1 MFSYEV
7 IVIPALWIVFGL
19 GALGFL
25 LRGVTRTTRTIEG
38 VEVGKYGYNGR
49 FARRAGYVVIIGV
62 LVLTSLVVTPPGHR
76 GVIYSATGGIS
87 TVERAE
93 GLSLIFP
100 IIQTAKQI
108 NVREQRFFTDVAFSQ
123 SKDLQEITVHVAVGW
138 AVAPTKAAELYQE
151 IGTGPVIEEV
161 LIFPAVFQFVKERV
175 GLIKAEDFAAERGQ
189 LADDV
194 FALLVTELEPAGLRI
209 TYVSIVDA
217 VFDEAFMLSVKNKII
232 AEQAAIEEFN
242 NIAKAA
248 NIALQVAKTAEGEE
262 QKRLIEARGEA
273 EAIRQV
279 ASTLGFTPAEYLA
292 WVKVSRWDGVLPTT
306 LLGEA
311 GDFGL
316 IIEAE

>member
-1 MFSYEV
+1 M
-7 IVIPALWIVFGL
+7 WIVFGL
-19 GALGFL
+19 GTLGYL
-25 LRGVTRTTRTIEG
+25 LRGITRTTRTVEG
-38 VEVGKYGYNGR
+38 VEVGKYGYSGR
-49 FARRAGYVVIIGV
+49 YLRRAGYVVIVGV

-100 IIQTAKQI
+100 IVQTAKQI
-108 NVREQRFFTDVAFSQ
+108 NVREQRFFTEEAFSQ

-138 AVAPTKAAELYQE
+138 AVVPTQAAELYQE

-194 FALLVTELEPAGLRI
+194 LALLTTELEPAGLRI
-209 TYVSIVDA
+209 TYVAIVDA
-217 VFDEAFMLSVKNKII
+217 VFDEDFMLSVKNKII

-242 NIAKAA
+242 NIQKAKNLATQVQET
-248 NIALQVAKTAEGEE
+248 ALGEE
-262 QKRLIEARGEA
+262 QRRLIEARGEA
-273 EAIRQV
+273 EAVRAV
-279 ASTLGFTPAEYLA
+279 ANVLGFTPAEYLA
-292 WVKVSRWDGVLPTT
+292 WVKVSAWDGVLPTT

-316 IIEAE
+316 IIDAE